1 MKLAISF
8 SGGRTSAL
16 MMQMLL
22 KRKHEFSDIRIT
34 FANTGCEHPATLDFV
49 NECDKRIAQPAGH
62 RVVWLEGVFS
72 EIPGVGVRHKEV
84 TYENAS
90 RNGEPF
96 RGFIAKHGIPNATA
110 MGCTA
115 RLKTDVMRS
124 YLKSHG
130 FVRGKKLN
138 YLTAIGIRADEM
150 DRVSAVHV
158 EEKYYYPL
166 ISDGITKANVIE
178 HWRKM
183 PFDLQLPG
191 EHLGNCVWCWKKSLR
206 KHLTIALEHPEA
218 FDFPRE
224 MERLYGT
231 LHADRS
237 AGKDG
242 RRHFFRGYMSV
253 DDIFAR
259 AKQGFI
265 PYQDNAHQIPLF
277 DVDLDVGSGCSES
290 CEVGADKE
298 AA

>member
-22 KRKHEFSDIRIT
+22 SRKHEFSDIRIT

-49 NECDKRIAQPAGH
+49 NECDKRIAGGM
-62 RVVWLEGVFS
+62 VVWLEAVVD
-72 EIPGVGVRHKEV
+72 PTHGVGVRHKV
-84 TYENAS
+84 VNYETAS
-90 RNGEPF
+90 RNGDPF
-96 RGFIAKHGIPNATA
+96 RAFIEKYGIPNSTN
-110 MGCTA
+110 MNCTS
-115 RLKTDVMRS
+115 RLKTEVMRD
-124 YLKSHG
+124 YLKSQG
-130 FVRGKKLN
+130 FVRGRRMN
-138 YLTAIGIRADEM
+138 YATAIGIRADEM
-150 DRVSAVHV
+150 DRVSAVHK

-166 ISDGITKANVIE
+166 IDANITKADVIE
-178 HWRKM
+178 HWRHM

-206 KHLTIALEHPEA
+206 KHLTIAKDHPES

-224 MERLYGT
+224 MERLYGEYKGDS
-231 LHADRS
+231 A

-242 RRHFFRGYMSV
+242 RRYFFRNYMTV

-265 PYQDNAHQIPLF
+265 PYQDKAHQIPLF
-277 DVDLDVGSGCSES
+277 DLDLDVGFGCSES
-290 CEVGADKE
+290 CEVGADRE